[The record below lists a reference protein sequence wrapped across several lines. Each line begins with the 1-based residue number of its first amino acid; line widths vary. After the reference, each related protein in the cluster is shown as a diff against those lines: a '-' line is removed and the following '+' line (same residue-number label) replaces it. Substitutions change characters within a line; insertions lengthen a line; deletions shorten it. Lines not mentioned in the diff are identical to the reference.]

1 MTLVSGYDT
10 QIYISSQSTTHIF
23 TCRFRSKTQ
32 IHVSVSAHNTD
43 SHVGLRVRHNFTR
56 QSCHTHIYM
65 SVSEYDRQI
74 YMSAYRQS
82 TAYRFTC
89 WRTDRARH
97 TDLHVGVPTEYDI
110 QICMLAYRQSTT
122 YRFTCWR
129 ADRVRHT
136 DLHVGVPTKYDT
148 QIYSSVSLYNSY
160 IYIAASSTY
169 ETHNY
174 LQGATHRHVHCTRG
188 PKRTTQSCL
197 QINPRVLH
205 TDTCI
210 LYVSLRI
217 RHIDL

>member
-1 MTLVSGYDT
+1 MTLVSEYDT
-10 QIYISSQSTTHIF
+10 QIYMSSQSTTQIYILSQSTTHIF
-23 TCRFRSKTQ
+23 TCRSQRTTQ
-32 IHVSVSAHNTD
+32 IDV
-43 SHVGLRVRHNFTR
+43 
-56 QSCHTHIYM
+56 
-65 SVSEYDRQI
+65 SVSEYNTTLRVNHATHI
-74 YMSAYRQS
+74 FSSRFRS
-82 TAYRFTC
+82 TTGRFTC
-89 WRTDRARH
+89 RRTDRVRH

-110 QICMLAYRQSTT
+110 QIYMSAYRQSTT

-129 ADRVRHT
+129 TDRVRHT
-136 DLHVGVPTKYDT
+136 DLHVGVPTWYDT

-174 LQGATHRHVHCTRG
+174 LQGATHSHVHCTRG